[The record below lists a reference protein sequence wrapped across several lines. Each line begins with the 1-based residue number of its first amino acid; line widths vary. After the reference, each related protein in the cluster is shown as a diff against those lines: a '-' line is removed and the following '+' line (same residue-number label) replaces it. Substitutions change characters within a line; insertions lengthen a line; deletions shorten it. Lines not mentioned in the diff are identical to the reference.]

1 MATNLLET
9 TRPAWQ
15 TDDLVEEWVEEDED
29 EASLG
34 IQSISLT
41 EPLPGFLQTPSTDKE
56 TLSSPT
62 SPNAAGTFL
71 IREDMPAVALLP
83 KTPGRQINKTGIKD
97 FFSPLALEKMFEPP
111 SPPPQRPAAMGFT
124 AAPAIPSRL
133 SQAFTPNDSQSE
145 SEPNQVDYDCLKP
158 TSSTDYLA
166 PPSSTHGARKSSLE
180 SPFTFSVPCHSPK
193 FPQAES
199 TPGNVYSVVN
209 PPMTDPR
216 LRLFQLQY
224 DTFTRDHLSAIVDS
238 IAVNTPSGG
247 SVEGNG
253 SSSSLFQR
261 AAFYTQQTPV
271 SDATPIRSIKRV
283 KLSPPNDFYGEDAG
297 AGAVVSRPTTLRIDY
312 VGESRS
318 LMQQI
323 KQARDFSTISTTVTT
338 QSPASHST
346 EKSHLRRSSRAS
358 SDHRNGL
365 VPVTTERSRTTTGSS
380 TAAPSGHSSLA
391 IRLQAENLM
400 QQIKNDMKGSK
411 RLFSG
416 DTELSRFTHAEE
428 DPADGAAAVT
438 NRSHHSVWSSGTQER
453 SRRTSPKIAS
463 PRRPSSSSRHQPS
476 PRKFS
481 RSVSDD
487 QERSLVHEMS
497 NMSIEVPWQTEERS
511 AATRAELSPN
521 TKIPHIRV
529 TSSTITLPLP
539 PTQIPRSYPSSSL
552 HSGDNDDLNRF
563 VSSSTA
569 SGTTITASSAPSF
582 VKHAGPVHITHIT
595 PSDVPSLPQ
604 RVGKMVYD
612 KDLMRW
618 MKATAVA
625 EADDQKDQTA
635 GTDAESEDPFRDIE
649 SLREDDSGR
658 MSTNANED
666 PAVVEEDGVEEE
678 EEHFKQDMTRI
689 EEVEE
694 ETNDQ
699 EEVDLTSFTFDGPS
713 VAAIHIIPSEED
725 DTNGGDETSEFESDD
740 GAADAE
746 EYPAQPVF
754 DSEDDLSNVS
764 PVSPRKPLPVPQL
777 VTAVETTPIAASR
790 RVSILAT
797 PVPSK
802 PALKS
807 MSTTPISAMK
817 DPSREKYRTPAQK
830 LGHRRSVSFSDGKR
844 DGPIRGLSAKPHE
857 SDDDVGTSMS
867 SLDPSQGSG
876 HLPSARSKRIAEL
889 MQTLENTVDSG
900 DSPTRSS
907 TSGKHSVDELQP
919 LGKRRPSSQM
929 AVIDSSGNS
938 RRVFSMSRKSNI
950 SNQGVTNATFLTE
963 CSFGL
968 THDRLV
974 QVITDVQPFEPNWE
988 DLNSID
994 LSRKAL
1000 DSVARLKEFLPRLDS
1015 LTLNLNQVS
1024 WLSGIPGSVRTL
1036 SVASNVLTG
1045 VTSYSHLQ
1053 NLENLDISNNE
1064 IDSLSQLQCLRHL
1077 RELRADRNQITSLD
1091 GLQKLDA
1098 LTKLSLQGNLIREVD
1113 FDLFRWPRLEMLNL
1127 SDNQLVRV
1135 ASLAL
1140 NLPALIALNV
1150 DGNLLEHLDP
1160 GGSMGRMRILRA
1172 SNNRLHT
1179 LNVAHYANLRTLY
1192 LDNNSLPG
1200 LVKAERLGKLENL
1213 SMRNQSCRD
1222 FHLSTRQ
1229 FRDVKRLYLS
1239 GNKLKA
1245 DFIGE
1250 PCYNLVYLEVAAC
1263 RLTSL
1268 PRDLGRLTPNLRV
1281 LNLNYNFLEE
1291 VTALDGLTRLK
1302 KLTMIGSRLKGTKPL
1317 IRVVQCMPD
1326 VEMLDFRM
1334 NPCTLGWYLPLLVR
1348 DAPGALQPCENQDGS
1363 SEQERNGRKG
1373 TAYGWQELDSKF
1385 RRDLPD
1391 DAYVGR
1397 LAYRGLIMRA
1407 CTRIRMLDGVEVSEK
1422 ERTKAHHLLQGIMGK
1437 SKIKGIGKLGAGG
1450 EADNSQVKS

>member
-1 MATNLLET
+1 MATNVLEAV
-9 TRPAWQ
+9 RPAWQ
-15 TDDLVEEWVEEDED
+15 TDDLGEEWVDED

-34 IQSISLT
+34 TQSISLT
-41 EPLPGFLQTPSTDKE
+41 APLPGFLQTPSAEEDGSMT
-56 TLSSPT
+56 SPT

-71 IREDMPAVALLP
+71 IREDVPTAALLP
-83 KTPGRQINKTGIKD
+83 ITPGRQIKKGGIKD

-111 SPPPQRPAAMGFT
+111 SPPQQKPAALAFS
-124 AAPAIPSRL
+124 AAPTIPSRL

-145 SEPNQVDYDCLKP
+145 AETNAHGDHDSLMP
-158 TSSTDYLA
+158 TPPAKYLA
-166 PPSSTHGARKSSLE
+166 PPTSTHGTHQSSLE
-180 SPFTFSVPCHSPK
+180 SPFTFAVSYHSPK
-193 FPQAES
+193 YPQAES
-199 TPGNVYSVVN
+199 TPGNVYSAAN

-224 DTFTRDHLSAIVDS
+224 DTFTRDHLSAMVDS

-247 SVEGNG
+247 SAGGDG

-261 AAFYTQQTPV
+261 AAFYAQQTPI
-271 SDATPIRSIKRV
+271 SDDTPIRSIKRV
-283 KLSPPNDFYGEDAG
+283 KLSPPSDFYGEGAG
-297 AGAVVSRPTTLRIDY
+297 AGATISRPTAPRVDY

-338 QSPASHST
+338 QSPASQST
-346 EKSHLRRSSRAS
+346 EKSQLKRSTRVSS
-358 SDHRNGL
+358 SDHRNAL
-365 VPVTTERSRTTTGSS
+365 VPIAGERSRTTTGSS

-428 DPADGAAAVT
+428 EPADGAAVVN
-438 NRSHHSVWSSGTQER
+438 NRSHHSVWSTGTQER
-453 SRRTSPKIAS
+453 SRRLSPKIGS
-463 PRRPSSSSRHQPS
+463 PRRPSSSSRHHPS

-487 QERSLVHEMS
+487 HERSLVHEMS

-511 AATRAELSPN
+511 AATATNPLPHDV
-521 TKIPHIRV
+521 PHIRI
-529 TSSTITLPLP
+529 TSSTITESLPLP

-552 HSGDNDDLNRF
+552 RSGGNDDLNRF

-569 SGTTITASSAPSF
+569 SGTTMTASSAPSF
-582 VKHAGPVHITHIT
+582 MKHAGPVHITHIT
-595 PSDVPSLPQ
+595 PSDLPSLPQ
-604 RVGKMVYD
+604 RVGTMVYD
-612 KDLMRW
+612 KDLMKW
-618 MKATAVA
+618 MKATARA
-625 EADDQKDQTA
+625 TPDADDQRDQTA

-649 SLREDDSGR
+649 SLREDDSGG
-658 MSTNANED
+658 TNASVEIADED
-666 PAVVEEDGVEEE
+666 PAAAEDEG

-713 VAAIHIIPSEED
+713 VAAIRIIPSEED
-725 DTNGGDETSEFESDD
+725 DSGAGDETSEFDSDCD
-740 GAADAE
+740 DAEAADAGD
-746 EYPAQPVF
+746 QPTQPIF

-764 PVSPRKPLPVPQL
+764 HVSPRKPLLLQRP
-777 VTAVETTPIAASR
+777 VTAVEATPAVAPR
-790 RVSILAT
+790 RVSVLAT
-797 PVPSK
+797 PSR

-807 MSTTPISAMK
+807 TSATPVSAMK
-817 DPSREKYRTPAQK
+817 DPNRYKYRTPAQK

-857 SDDDVGTSMS
+857 SDDDVGTSVS
-867 SLDPSQGSG
+867 SLDPGYF
-876 HLPSARSKRIAEL
+876 PSARSKRIAEL
-889 MQTLENTVDSG
+889 MQNLENTGV
-900 DSPTRSS
+900 SPTRSS
-907 TSGKHSVDELQP
+907 TSGKHSVEELQP

-929 AVIDSSGNS
+929 AVVDSSGNS
-938 RRVFSMSRKSNI
+938 RRVSSMTRRSN
-950 SNQGVTNATFLTE
+950 VTDPDIMNATFLTE

-968 THDRLV
+968 AHDRLI
-974 QVITDVQPFEPNWE
+974 QVITDVQPFEPYWE
-988 DLNSID
+988 DLNSVD

-1000 DSVARLKEFLPRLDS
+1000 DSVARLKEFLPKLDS
-1015 LTLNLNQVS
+1015 LTLNFNQLS

-1036 SVASNVLTG
+1036 SVASNILTG
-1045 VTSYSHLQ
+1045 VTSFSHLQ
-1053 NLENLDISNNE
+1053 NLENLDISDNQ

-1077 RELRADRNQITSLD
+1077 RELRADGNQITSLD

-1113 FDLFRWPRLEMLNL
+1113 LNLFRWSRLEMLNL
-1127 SDNQLVRV
+1127 SHNQLVRV

-1140 NLPALIALNV
+1140 NLPALIALNI

-1160 GGSMGRMRILRA
+1160 GGSMARLRILRA
-1172 SNNRLHT
+1172 SNNRLHQ

-1239 GNKLKA
+1239 GNKLKP
-1245 DFIGE
+1245 DFIEE

-1263 RLTSL
+1263 RITTL
-1268 PRDLGRLTPNLRV
+1268 PCDLARLTPNLRV

-1317 IRVVQCMPD
+1317 IRVLQRMPD
-1326 VEMLDFRM
+1326 AEMLDFRM

-1348 DAPGALQPCENQDGS
+1348 DAPGALQPCEN
-1363 SEQERNGRKG
+1363 NGEK
-1373 TAYGWQELDSKF
+1373 LDSKF

-1397 LAYRGLIMRA
+1397 LAYRGLVMRA
-1407 CTRIRMLDGVEVSEK
+1407 CGRIRMLDGVEVSEK
-1422 ERTKAHHLLQGIMGK
+1422 ERTKANHLLQGIMGK
-1437 SKIKGIGKLGAGG
+1437 SKIKGRVKLGTGR
-1450 EADNSQVKS
+1450 EPDTS